1 MIGNSIAGSEKVG
14 LITKG
19 VPCDDMTAQNRIRDN
34 EVIFVYFE
42 VPNNRLRGLS
52 KWGGGIMS
60 ILIGSIKNILFYFI
74 KTFQIESISFLML

>member
-52 KWGGGIMS
+52 KGGGNHVNS
-60 ILIGSIKNILFYFI
+60 DWFYKKYLILFY
-74 KTFQIESISFLML
+74 QNISN